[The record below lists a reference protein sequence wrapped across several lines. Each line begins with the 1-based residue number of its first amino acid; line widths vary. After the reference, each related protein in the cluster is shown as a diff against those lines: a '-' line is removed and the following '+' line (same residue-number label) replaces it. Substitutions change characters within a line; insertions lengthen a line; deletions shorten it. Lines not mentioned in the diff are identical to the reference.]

1 MDEKKR
7 VSGLPIRFKGEN
19 AHEIPGTNKIRVV
32 LPAVGKRDSE
42 TLFGV
47 DENYVERD
55 KLPASVE
62 FDRKL
67 IKQDKK
73 NPAISYTYLDPN
85 KEYTI
90 KWYGQGWETPAPIN
104 VSAQVLQQAFGMGK
118 SRTREQMK
126 ALASRNVSRNQRG
139 DMKYESNTALNQKN
153 ETIAKSK
160 EEKIQEN
167 VDRHIPII
175 FTEKQIVN
183 RSEYSHKKTKEELA
197 RLEAK
202 PEEKRTQYEIGR
214 IQELKRILE
223 QPKLMMYKIILPDAA
238 HRKDLQFDDDRFGIA
253 RNERIAYIE
262 LPKNICHYDKIQ
274 QLQNESLQ
282 KELDRLEQVP
292 EEKRLSSQRNR
303 VAEIKKELGKPM
315 KMYIY
320 VPETLKKGIK
330 IHFEGEKTGVVDKE
344 TGKPVYDNPED
355 LVITN
360 AHVLRTAFGM
370 GHYYSKEERAK
381 MAPAKEQKTQSKGFI
396 GRIADKLAH
405 KNRNDKQER

>member
-32 LPAVGKRDSE
+32 LPAINKRDSE

-55 KLPASVE
+55 KLPASIELDKKFV
-62 FDRKL
+62 
-67 IKQDKK
+67 KQDKR
-73 NPAISYTYLDPN
+73 NTSISYAYLDPS

-104 VSAQVLQQAFGMGK
+104 VSAQVLQQAFVMGK

-126 ALASRNVSRNQRG
+126 ELASRNVPRNQKG
-139 DMKYESNTALNQKN
+139 EMKYDSNTVSSQKTEN
-153 ETIAKSK
+153 TVSNK
-160 EEKIQEN
+160 EEKSKVN
-167 VDRHIPII
+167 SDRNIPII

-202 PEEKRTQYEIGR
+202 PEEKRTQYETGR

-223 QPKLMMYKIILPDAA
+223 QPKLMMYKIILPDAT
-238 HRKDLQFDDDRFGIA
+238 HRKNLQFDDDRFGIA

-262 LPKNICHYDKIQ
+262 LPKNICHYDKRQQ
-274 QLQNESLQ
+274 QLNESFQ
-282 KELDRLEQVP
+282 KELDRLEQIP
-292 EEKRLSSQRNR
+292 EEKRLASQKNR
-303 VAEIKKELGKPM
+303 VAELKKELDKPM

-330 IHFEGEKTGVVDKE
+330 IHFEGEKTGVVDKD
-344 TGKPVYDNPED
+344 GKPVYDKPED
-355 LVITN
+355 LVITD

-370 GHYYSKEERAK
+370 GHYYSKAERAR

-396 GRIADKLAH
+396 GRIADRITQKA
-405 KNRNDKQER
+405 KNDKQER